1 MMPRRVLILGATGG
15 TGRQIVAQ
23 ALERGHEVTAL
34 VRNPAGLPMRYERLR
49 DVTGSLPENAGV
61 LVDAARGQDAVISA
75 LGRGTSFRSLNL
87 MERCVPAILDA
98 MRKDGVRRLIFT
110 SAFGVGDTFGC
121 APALPRLFIRT
132 LLRDIYA
139 DKVVGEGLLRQ
150 SDLDWTIV
158 HPTGLTNGPL
168 TGQYRAGERLDLAGL
183 PRISRADV
191 AHFIL
196 AQLDDPTYLRKVATV
211 SY

>member
-1 MMPRRVLILGATGG
+1 MSSRVLVLGATGG

-49 DVTGSLPENAGV
+49 VVTGSLPENAGV

-110 SAFGVGDTFGC
+110 SAFGVGDTFGY

>member
-1 MMPRRVLILGATGG
+1 MPKRILILGATGG
-15 TGRQIVAQ
+15 TGRQLVAQ
-23 ALERGHEVTAL
+23 ALERGHEVTAF
-34 VRNPAGLPMRYERLR
+34 VRNPAGIPRQYERLH
-49 DVTGSLPENAGV
+49 VVVGSLPEDANALAG
-61 LVDAARGQDAVISA
+61 AARGQDAVISA
-75 LGRGTSFRSLNL
+75 LGRGMSFKSLNL

-98 MRKDGVRRLIFT
+98 MRKDGARRLIFT
-110 SAFGVGDTFGC
+110 SAFGVGDTFRD
-121 APALPRLFIRT
+121 APFLPRLFIRT

-158 HPTGLTNGPL
+158 HPTGLTDGPL
-168 TGQYRAGERLDLAGL
+168 TGRYRAGERLDLSGL
-183 PRISRADV
+183 PRISRADA

-196 AQLDDPTYLRKVATV
+196 AQLDDATYLRKVATV